1 MSSKNIK
8 GITIEIGGDTTK
20 LGKELEKTEK
30 QSKSLQKELNGV
42 NTLLKYDP
50 KNVTLVQQKQELLN
64 KSIETTK
71 SKLDTLKATQA
82 QVQAQFDKGEITE
95 EQYRDFQR
103 EIVATEQKLKNLTD
117 QAKDFAKQSA
127 SGLKDA
133 GEKVQKFGNKT
144 TEVGKSLM
152 PLTAGITVVGATAV
166 ASMDAVDEGLDTI
179 ATKTGATGEQAKE
192 FGEIYKEILGEI
204 PAEFGDVGA
213 AIGEINT
220 RLDFTGNKLK
230 VASTDF
236 LKFAKVNGIDVN
248 SSVQLVTRAMGDAG
262 IAADDYASLLD
273 MLTIAG
279 QKSGISID
287 SLATNLA
294 KYGAPMRA
302 LGIDTENAIAMF
314 AGWEKAGVN
323 TEIAFSGM
331 KKAISNW
338 GAAGKDST
346 KEFAKTLEEIKKC
359 PDIASAT
366 TKAIEVFGAKA
377 GPDLA
382 DAIKGGRFE
391 FETYIEALKNSKGAV
406 ESTYGAIVD
415 EVDDAQVASQNF
427 KVSMHDLGETISKI
441 VGPILKSLSEK
452 LKAIMDKFNSLSPEA
467 KQIIVTI
474 AGIVAVVGPLIM
486 LVGSIITGIGSLITA
501 IGTIKTAVAGLT
513 IVQNGLNLSFLAC
526 PITWIVLAIAALVA
540 AFVVLWNK
548 CEWFRNFWIGLWEGI
563 KTALGTAWTW
573 MQSVFNAIVTTIS
586 AWVENIKVFFTNLWN
601 AITTIFSPVI
611 EFFQNI
617 FSTIWNCIV
626 AFVTAFIESA
636 TNTWNTIM
644 TIISPIIDF
653 IQGIVETIWSIITS
667 IINVIILA
675 ITAAWEGIKV
685 ILTPVIEFFQNI
697 WNGIVNIFNIV
708 ATWFGN
714 KFNEA
719 WNNIKIAFSFMVSF
733 FSGIWN
739 GIVGIFNVVA
749 TWFGNK
755 FKEAWNNIKNA
766 FSAVGSFFSGIWN
779 TITGIF
785 TKIGTTVGDAIGGA
799 FKNVVNSII
808 SFAQNTINGFIRSIN
823 WAIGAINN
831 IPGVNITPLRELN
844 IPKLKVGM
852 ANVPYDNYLA
862 LLHKGERVL
871 TAEENKNYNKNSNVN
886 QVINNEGD
894 FVFKVDKF
902 YNNRKDDVK
911 SIAQEMGFYEKQYK
925 MARGGVQ

>member
-20 LGKELEKTEK
+20 LGKALENTEK
-30 QSKSLQKELNGV
+30 QSKNLQTELKGV

-50 KNVTLVQQKQELLN
+50 KNVTLIQQKQELLN

-71 SKLDTLKATQA
+71 NKLDTLKATQA

-103 EIVATEQKLKNLTD
+103 EIIATEQKLKSLTN
-117 QAKDFAKQSA
+117 QAKDFAKQTA
-127 SGLKDA
+127 SGLKEA
-133 GEKVQKFGNKT
+133 GEKIQNFGNKT
-144 TEVGKSLM
+144 TSIGKSLM
-152 PLTAGITVVGATAV
+152 PISAGITVVGATAV

-192 FGEIYKEILGEI
+192 FGEIYKQILGEI

-213 AIGEINT
+213 AIGELNT
-220 RLDFTGNKLK
+220 RLDLTGDKLK

-236 LKFAKVNGIDVN
+236 LKFAKVNGMDVN

-262 IAADDYASLLD
+262 IAADDYADLLD
-273 MLTIAG
+273 MLTVAG

-287 SLATNLA
+287 TLTTNLA

-302 LGIDTENAIAMF
+302 LGIDTQNAIAMF

-346 KEFAKTLEEIKKC
+346 KEFAKTLDEIRKC

-391 FETYIEALKNSKGAV
+391 FETYIEALNNSKGTI
-406 ESTYGAIVD
+406 ESTYSAIVD
-415 EVDDAQVASQNF
+415 EVDDAQIASQNF
-427 KVSMHDLGETISKI
+427 KVSMHDLGETISKMI
-441 VGPILKSLSEK
+441 GPILKSLSEK
-452 LKAIMDKFNSLSPEA
+452 LKAIMDKFNSLSPEV

-474 AGIVAVVGPLIM
+474 GGIVAVIGPLLII
-486 LVGSIITGIGSLITA
+486 VGSIITGIGNLVTA

-513 IVQNGLNLSFLAC
+513 IAQNGLNLSFLSC
-526 PITWIVLAIAALVA
+526 PITWIVLAIAGLIA
-540 AFVVLWNK
+540 AFAILWNK
-548 CEWFRNFWIGLWEGI
+548 CEGFRNFWINLWQQI
-563 KTALGTAWTW
+563 KTSLGIAGEWVK
-573 MQSVFNAIVTTIS
+573 SVFNAI
-586 AWVENIKVFFTNLWN
+586 
-601 AITTIFSPVI
+601 
-611 EFFQNI
+611 
-617 FSTIWNCIV
+617 WNCIV
-626 AFVTAFIESA
+626 SFITSFVNGI
-636 TNTWNTIM
+636 TNMWNTIV
-644 TIISPIIDF
+644 TVLSPIIDF
-653 IQGIVETIWSIITS
+653 VKGIVETLWSIITS
-667 IINVIILA
+667 IINVIVLA
-675 ITAAWEGIKV
+675 VTAAWEGIKV
-685 ILTPVIEFFQNI
+685 ALTPVIQFFQNI
-697 WNGIVNIFNIV
+697 WNGIVNIFSIV

-714 KFNEA
+714 KF
-719 WNNIKIAFSFMVSF
+719 
-733 FSGIWN
+733 
-739 GIVGIFNVVA
+739 
-749 TWFGNK
+749 T
-755 FKEAWNNIKNA
+755 EAWNNIKNA
-766 FSAVGSFFSGIWN
+766 FSTVGSFFSGIWH
-779 TITGIF
+779 TVTGIF
-785 TKIGTTVGDAIGGA
+785 TQIGVAVGNAIGGA
-799 FKNVVNSII
+799 FRSVVNSII
-808 SFAQNTINGFIRSIN
+808 NFAQNTINGFIRSIN
-823 WAIGAINN
+823 WAIGVINN
-831 IPGVNITPLRELN
+831 IPGVSIKPLRELN

-871 TAEENKNYNKNSNVN
+871 TAEENKNYNKNSNVK
-886 QVINNEGD
+886 QVVNNEGD
-894 FVFKVDKF
+894 FIFKVDKF
-902 YNNRKDDVK
+902 YNNRKDDIK

-925 MARGGVQ
+925 LARGGVN

>member
-20 LGKELEKTEK
+20 LGKALENTEK
-30 QSKSLQKELNGV
+30 QSKNLQTELKGV

-50 KNVTLVQQKQELLN
+50 KNVTLIQQKQELLN

-71 SKLDTLKATQA
+71 NKLDTLKATQA

-103 EIVATEQKLKNLTD
+103 EIIATEQKLKSLTN
-117 QAKDFAKQSA
+117 QAKDFAKQTA
-127 SGLKDA
+127 SGLKEA
-133 GEKVQKFGNKT
+133 GEKIQNVGNKT
-144 TEVGKSLM
+144 TSIGKSLM
-152 PLTAGITVVGATAV
+152 PISAGITVVGATAV

-192 FGEIYKEILGEI
+192 FGEIYKQILGEI

-213 AIGEINT
+213 AIGELNT
-220 RLDFTGNKLK
+220 RLDLTGDKLK

-236 LKFAKVNGIDVN
+236 LKFAKVNGMDVN

-262 IAADDYASLLD
+262 IAADDYADLLD
-273 MLTIAG
+273 MLTVAG

-287 SLATNLA
+287 TLTTNLA

-302 LGIDTENAIAMF
+302 LGIDTQNAIAMF

-346 KEFAKTLEEIKKC
+346 KEFAKTLDEIRKC

-391 FETYIEALKNSKGAV
+391 FETYIEALNNSKGTI

-415 EVDDAQVASQNF
+415 EVDDAQIASQNF
-427 KVSMHDLGETISKI
+427 KVSMHDLGETISKMI
-441 VGPILKSLSEK
+441 GPILKSLSEK
-452 LKAIMDKFNSLSPEA
+452 LKTIMDKFNSLSPET
-467 KQIIVTI
+467 KQIIITI
-474 AGIVAVVGPLIM
+474 GGIVAVIGLLLII
-486 LVGSIITGIGSLITA
+486 VGSIITGIGNLVTA

-526 PITWIVLAIAALVA
+526 PITWIVLAIAGLVA

-548 CEWFRNFWIGLWEGI
+548 CEWFRNFWINLWQQI
-563 KTALGTAWTW
+563 KTSLGIAGEWVK
-573 MQSVFNAIVTTIS
+573 SVFNAI
-586 AWVENIKVFFTNLWN
+586 
-601 AITTIFSPVI
+601 
-611 EFFQNI
+611 
-617 FSTIWNCIV
+617 WNCIV
-626 AFVTAFIESA
+626 SFITSFVGAI
-636 TNTWNTIM
+636 TNMWNTIV
-644 TIISPIIDF
+644 TILSPIIDF
-653 IQGIVETIWSIITS
+653 IKGIVETLWSIITS
-667 IINVIILA
+667 IINVIVLA
-675 ITAAWEGIKV
+675 VTAAWEGIKV
-685 ILTPVIEFFQNI
+685 ALTPVIQFFQNI
-697 WNGIVNIFNIV
+697 WNEIVNIFSIV

-714 KFNEA
+714 KFA
-719 WNNIKIAFSFMVSF
+719 
-733 FSGIWN
+733 
-739 GIVGIFNVVA
+739 
-749 TWFGNK
+749 
-755 FKEAWNNIKNA
+755 EAWNNIKNA
-766 FSAVGSFFSGIWN
+766 FSTVGSFFSGIWH
-779 TITGIF
+779 TVTGIF
-785 TKIGTTVGDAIGGA
+785 TQIGVAVGNAIGGA
-799 FKNVVNSII
+799 FKSVVNSII
-808 SFAQNTINGFIRSIN
+808 NFAQNTINGFIRSIN
-823 WAIGAINN
+823 WAIGVINN
-831 IPGVNITPLRELN
+831 IPGVSIKPLRELN

-871 TAEENKNYNKNSNVN
+871 TAKENKNYNKNSNVS
-886 QVINNEGD
+886 QVVNNEGD
-894 FVFKVDKF
+894 FIFKVDKF

-925 MARGGVQ
+925 LARGGVN

>member
-20 LGKELEKTEK
+20 LGKALENTEK
-30 QSKSLQKELNGV
+30 QSKNLQTELKGV

-50 KNVTLVQQKQELLN
+50 KNVTLIQQKQELLN

-71 SKLDTLKATQA
+71 NKLDTLKATQA

-103 EIVATEQKLKNLTD
+103 EIIATEQKLKSLTN
-117 QAKDFAKQSA
+117 QAKDFAKQTA
-127 SGLKDA
+127 SGLKEA
-133 GEKVQKFGNKT
+133 GEKIQNVGNKT
-144 TEVGKSLM
+144 TSIGKSLM
-152 PLTAGITVVGATAV
+152 PISAGITVVGATAV

-192 FGEIYKEILGEI
+192 FGEIYKQILGEI

-213 AIGEINT
+213 AIGELNT
-220 RLDFTGNKLK
+220 RLDLTGDKLK

-236 LKFAKVNGIDVN
+236 LKFAKVNGMDVN

-262 IAADDYASLLD
+262 IAADDYADLLD
-273 MLTIAG
+273 MLTVAG

-287 SLATNLA
+287 TLTTNLA

-302 LGIDTENAIAMF
+302 LGIDTQNAIAMF

-346 KEFAKTLEEIKKC
+346 KEFAKTLDEIRKC

-391 FETYIEALKNSKGAV
+391 FETYIEALNNSKGTI

-415 EVDDAQVASQNF
+415 EVDDAQIASQNF
-427 KVSMHDLGETISKI
+427 KVSMHDLGETISKMI
-441 VGPILKSLSEK
+441 GPILKSLSEK
-452 LKAIMDKFNSLSPEA
+452 LKTIMDKFNSLSPET
-467 KQIIVTI
+467 KQIIITI
-474 AGIVAVVGPLIM
+474 GGIVAVIGPLLII
-486 LVGSIITGIGSLITA
+486 VGSIITGIGNLVTA

-526 PITWIVLAIAALVA
+526 PITWIVLAIAGLVA

-548 CEWFRNFWIGLWEGI
+548 CEWFRNFWINLWQQI
-563 KTALGTAWTW
+563 KTSLGIAGEWVK
-573 MQSVFNAIVTTIS
+573 SVFNAI
-586 AWVENIKVFFTNLWN
+586 
-601 AITTIFSPVI
+601 
-611 EFFQNI
+611 
-617 FSTIWNCIV
+617 WNCIV
-626 AFVTAFIESA
+626 SFITSFVGAI
-636 TNTWNTIM
+636 TNMWNTIV
-644 TIISPIIDF
+644 TILSPIIDF
-653 IQGIVETIWSIITS
+653 IKGIVETLWSIITS
-667 IINVIILA
+667 IINVIVLA
-675 ITAAWEGIKV
+675 VTAAWEGIKV
-685 ILTPVIEFFQNI
+685 ALTPVIQFFQNI
-697 WNGIVNIFNIV
+697 WNEIVNIFSIV

-714 KFNEA
+714 KFA
-719 WNNIKIAFSFMVSF
+719 
-733 FSGIWN
+733 
-739 GIVGIFNVVA
+739 
-749 TWFGNK
+749 
-755 FKEAWNNIKNA
+755 EAWNNIKNA
-766 FSAVGSFFSGIWN
+766 FSTVGSFFSGIWH
-779 TITGIF
+779 TVTGIF
-785 TKIGTTVGDAIGGA
+785 TQIGVAVGNAIGGA
-799 FKNVVNSII
+799 FKSVVNSII
-808 SFAQNTINGFIRSIN
+808 NFAQNTINGFIRSIN
-823 WAIGAINN
+823 WAIGVINN
-831 IPGVNITPLRELN
+831 IPGVSIKPLRELN

-871 TAEENKNYNKNSNVN
+871 TAKENKNYNKNSNVS
-886 QVINNEGD
+886 QVVNNEGD
-894 FVFKVDKF
+894 FIFKVDKF

-925 MARGGVQ
+925 LARGGVN